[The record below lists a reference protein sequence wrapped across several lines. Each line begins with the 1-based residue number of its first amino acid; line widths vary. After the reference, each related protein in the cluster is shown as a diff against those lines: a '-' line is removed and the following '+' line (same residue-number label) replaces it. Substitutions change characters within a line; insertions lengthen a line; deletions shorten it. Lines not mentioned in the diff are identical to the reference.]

1 MEAILE
7 AIKSGKSSM
16 TSTKRERFVR
26 IVERRVNKILN
37 DLDSLGK
44 CSNRK
49 NYEYTSE
56 DVREIFRAI
65 ENKVKTIK
73 SLYES
78 SNQTTNQFVLRK

>member
-1 MEAILE
+1 ME

-65 ENKVKTIK
+65 ANKVKTIK